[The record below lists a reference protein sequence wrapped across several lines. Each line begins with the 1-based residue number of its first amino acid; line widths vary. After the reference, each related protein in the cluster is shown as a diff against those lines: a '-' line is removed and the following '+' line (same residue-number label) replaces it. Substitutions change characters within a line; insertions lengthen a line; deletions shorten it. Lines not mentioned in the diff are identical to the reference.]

1 MSFAGLSL
9 ETATRRT
16 GGPEEE
22 GLAEEMRERM
32 EVRFEE
38 RCLARAGSIRIS
50 AFSGAVVS
58 VMVSLSH

>member
-1 MSFAGLSL
+1 MSFAGFSL

-16 GGPEEE
+16 SGLEVE
-22 GLAEEMRERM
+22 GLAEEMRERI

-38 RCLARAGSIRIS
+38 RCLPRAGSIRIS

-58 VMVSLSH
+58 VMISLSH